1 MKVVWTDEALRNLV
15 SIRNYIA
22 EASEMNASLVAARIL
37 DCIELLE
44 NHPEIGRPGEILDT
58 RELVVPRTPFVVVYR
73 VRDGGLRLLA
83 VLHGSQRRNASHE
96 G

>member
-22 EASEMNASLVAARIL
+22 EASEMNASLVASRIL

-44 NHPEIGRPGEILDT
+44 NHP
-58 RELVVPRTPFVVVYR
+58 
-73 VRDGGLRLLA
+73 
-83 VLHGSQRRNASHE
+83 
-96 G
+96 